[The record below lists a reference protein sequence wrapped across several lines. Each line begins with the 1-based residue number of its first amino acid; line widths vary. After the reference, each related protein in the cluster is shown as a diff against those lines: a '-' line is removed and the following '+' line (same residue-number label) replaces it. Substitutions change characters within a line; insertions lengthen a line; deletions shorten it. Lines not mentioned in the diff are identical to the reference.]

1 MAPGPGFVLVV
12 AAGEALTDTVS
23 GCPCTVT
30 ARIIDRS
37 ATAPASAS
45 VFVSNTLPNKPSG
58 LVGVAALANTHVFP
72 AIAGTRA
79 YALNVTRIDGGT
91 ATIKADGALTAVFIP
106 FGYNGGTT
114 LAP

>member
-1 MAPGPGFVLVV
+1 VAPGPGFVLVI

-30 ARIIDRS
+30 SRIIDRS
-37 ATAPASAS
+37 ATAPASS
-45 VFVSNTLPNKPSG
+45 S
-58 LVGVAALANTHVFP
+58 ANTHVFP
-72 AIAGTRA
+72 VIAGTRT

-106 FGYNGGTT
+106 FGYNGGTA

>member
-1 MAPGPGFVLVV
+1 V
-12 AAGEALTDTVS
+12 
-23 GCPCTVT
+23 
-30 ARIIDRS
+30 
-37 ATAPASAS
+37 
-45 VFVSNTLPNKPSG
+45 
-58 LVGVAALANTHVFP
+58 
-72 AIAGTRA
+72 IAGTRT